1 MKTGRAA
8 KELVVS
14 AEDRVQLES
23 IARSQ
28 SLPAELVRRAQM
40 VLRMADGES
49 NSAVARRFRVSRPTV
64 TMWRTRYR
72 ERGVAGLH
80 NELKPGRPRTTDEER
95 IAGLINTALKSR
107 PKAKTHWSRRSLA
120 KATGLSTTTV
130 HRYLTLF
137 GVQPHRS
144 RSFKLSTDPFFIEK
158 VRDIVGLYLN
168 PPEHAL
174 VLCVA
179 EKSQVQAL
187 QRTQPVLPMGLG
199 YVEGIT
205 HDYVRH
211 GTTTLFAALN
221 IANGTILAQCKQRH
235 RHQEF
240 LSFLRHIEA
249 NVPDRLEVH
258 LICDNYATHKH
269 SRVRAWLARRARFH
283 VHFTPT
289 YSSWLNQVERWFAL
303 ITNHSIRRGSFE
315 SVTELKRQINAYV
328 DHHNQHPQPFMWTA
342 TAESILAKLERL
354 CKVLNGTQYQTQPI
368 AGYAACCGPRL
379 DDRFRVGTC
388 GRDARPD

>member
-1 MKTGRAA
+1 MKTGRPA
-8 KELVVS
+8 KELVVN

-28 SLPAELVRRAQM
+28 SLPAGLVRRAQM

-49 NSAVARRFRVSRPTV
+49 NSAVARWFRVSRPTV
-64 TMWRTRYR
+64 SVWRTRYR

-80 NELKPGRPRTTDEER
+80 NELKPGRPRSTGDDE
-95 IAGLINTALKSR
+95 IAKLINTTLKSR
-107 PKAKTHWSRRSLA
+107 PKGRTHWSRRSLA
-120 KATGLSTTTV
+120 QATGLSTTTV

-137 GVQPHRS
+137 GLQPQRT
-144 RSFKLSTDPFFIEK
+144 RSFKLSSDPFFIEK

-174 VLCVA
+174 VLCVD

-187 QRTQPVLPMGLG
+187 QRTQPVLPLGLG

-249 NVPDRLEVH
+249 NVPNRLEVH

-269 SRVRAWLARRARFH
+269 PRVRAWLARRARFH
-283 VHFTPT
+283 IHFTPT

-303 ITNHSIRRGSFE
+303 ITNQSIRRGSFE

-328 DHHNQHPQPFMWTA
+328 DHHNQHPTPFMWTA

-354 CKVLNGTQYQTQPI
+354 CKVLNGTQH
-368 AGYAACCGPRL
+368 
-379 DDRFRVGTC
+379 
-388 GRDARPD
+388 